1 MSQKDRNEHIAR
13 QDEVEVKEMFP
24 NVTLQMMASEDCGA
38 SGLSTAFL
46 TAQLG
51 GVVPYHTHECSEC
64 ITPLKGNTCVEVE
77 GRRYFLN
84 PCDSIH
90 VPAGVPHTVD
100 HIDIESVCL
109 MHCAFGSSLVTREFL
124 NNPDFK
130 KLEILSEEPDI
141 TFPEHVVRSKKE
153 EHLESTEGDKGL
165 TLFDGS
171 MGASGLCGGYSEFP
185 PGTSIP
191 CHFHPYDE
199 SISIVKGEAVC
210 EVDGRSY
217 RLADC
222 DTAMI
227 PKGLCHRFLNDTNEM
242 MAMIWVY
249 AGEKRTRTVVE
260 QCRCSE

>member
-1 MSQKDRNEHIAR
+1 MSQRDRNEHIAR
-13 QDEVEVKEMFP
+13 RNEVEVKDMFP
-24 NVTLQMMASEDCGA
+24 NVTVQMMASEHCDA
-38 SGLSTAFL
+38 AGLSTAL
-46 TAQLG
+46 LNTQSG

-77 GRRYFLN
+77 GRRYLLN
-84 PCDSIH
+84 PGDSIH
-90 VPAGVPHTVD
+90 VPAGIPHTVD
-100 HIDIESVCL
+100 HADNDSECL
-109 MHCAFGSSLVTREFL
+109 MHCAFGSSVVTREFL
-124 NNPDFK
+124 DRPDFK
-130 KLEILSEEPDI
+130 KTEVLSEEPNI
-141 TFPEHVVRSKKE
+141 NFQEHVVRSTKGE
-153 EHLESTEGDKGL
+153 CVESTAGAVSL

-171 MGASGLCGGYSEFP
+171 MGAEGLCGGYSEFQ
-185 PGTSIP
+185 PGTAIA

-227 PKGLCHRFLNDTNEM
+227 PEGICHRFLNDTNEL

-249 AGEKRTRTVVE
+249 AGERRTRTVVDE
-260 QCRCSE
+260 CRCSK